1 MSKYIETALPLTEI
15 NEVAIREKA
24 GKPGHPANLHMW
36 WGRSP
41 EASSLAALAA
51 AIMDF
56 SSKFDAKL
64 IAGWQIIHGFNISSS
79 ENASA
84 TLWHFRVFFL

>member
-15 NEVAIREKA
+15 NEVAIRKKRVNR
-24 GKPGHPANLHMW
+24 GTRQTCICGG
-36 WGRSP
+36 GRSP

-84 TLWHFRVFFL
+84 LP